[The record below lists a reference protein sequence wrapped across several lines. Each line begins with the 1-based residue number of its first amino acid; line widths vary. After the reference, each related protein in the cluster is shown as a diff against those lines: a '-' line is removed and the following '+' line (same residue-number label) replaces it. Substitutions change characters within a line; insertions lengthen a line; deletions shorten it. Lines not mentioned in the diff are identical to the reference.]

1 MRGETSA
8 ASFPGWADFGVTA
21 RPRLPFY
28 LAGVYTLL
36 ILYGSLHPLDHWR
49 ASGVDPLA
57 FLQASWPRYF
67 TEFDLVANSLA
78 YVPLG
83 FLWATVLVV
92 RLPAGAVFIG
102 AALAAGAL
110 SFGVEVVQNY
120 LPSRIPSNLD
130 LACNTL
136 GGMGGALAALRWGHH
151 LLDGGRLHAWR
162 ERRFLGGSAGDHG
175 LVLMALWLLTQLS
188 PESFLFGNGNLRGL
202 IGLPAAFDFRANHFL
217 ELEMATVAAQ
227 TLAITLIGN
236 RLARNHPVLLP
247 LALLGAAMLV
257 KSGAIMLLME
267 SVHGFAWIT
276 PGTLG
281 GLALGLVLALLA
293 LGCQAD
299 ERLTIAAMALMLA
312 TVLANLMP
320 DNPYLEDTLRVWQQG
335 HFLNFNGLTRL
346 VAALWPFLALPWLM
360 LSRTKP

>member
-1 MRGETSA
+1 M
-8 ASFPGWADFGVTA
+8 TA

-28 LAGVYTLL
+28 LAGVYTTL
-36 ILYGSLHPLDHWR
+36 ILYGSLYPFSGWR
-49 ASGVDPLA
+49 DTGIDPFA
-57 FLQASWPRYF
+57 FLEAGWPRYY
-67 TEFDLVANSLA
+67 TLFDLGVNAAA

-83 FLWATVLVV
+83 FFWMAVLAA
-92 RLPAGAVFIG
+92 RLPAMAAV
-102 AALAAGAL
+102 ALAALLAAGL
-110 SFGVEVVQNY
+110 SLGVEYVQNY
-120 LPSRIPSNLD
+120 LPSRIPANLD
-130 LACNTL
+130 FACNTL
-136 GGMGGALAALRWGHH
+136 GGVLGALAGLRWGRD
-151 LLDGGRLHAWR
+151 LLDGGRLLAWR
-162 ERRFLGGSAGDHG
+162 ERRFLSGAAGDRG
-175 LVLMALWLLTQLS
+175 LVLIALWLLAQLN

-202 IGLPAAFDFRANHFL
+202 IGLPAAFDFRASHFL

-227 TLAITLIGN
+227 TLAVALLGN
-236 RLARNHPVLLP
+236 RLASKQPLLFP
-247 LALLGAAMLV
+247 MILLVAAMLV
-257 KSGAIMLLME
+257 KSAALVLLME
-267 SVHGFAWIT
+267 SATGFAWGFAWIT

-281 GLALGLVLALLA
+281 GLALGLTLALLS

-299 ERLTIAAMALMLA
+299 ERLAIAAMALMLA

>member
-1 MRGETSA
+1 M
-8 ASFPGWADFGVTA
+8 ASRPGS
-21 RPRLPFY
+21 RLPFY
-28 LAGVYTLL
+28 LAVVYTLL
-36 ILYGSLHPLDHWR
+36 ALYGSLYPFSGWR
-49 ASGVDPLA
+49 DSGIDPFA
-57 FLQASWPRYF
+57 FLEAGWPRYY
-67 TEFDLVANSLA
+67 TLFDLGANVVAYL
-78 YVPLG
+78 PLG
-83 FLWATVLVV
+83 FLWMATFAA
-92 RLPAGAVFIG
+92 RLPAAAAV
-102 AALAAGAL
+102 ALAALLAGTL
-110 SFGVEVVQNY
+110 SLGVEYVQNY
-120 LPSRIPSNLD
+120 LPTRIPANLD

-136 GGMGGALAALRWGHH
+136 GGSLGALAGLRWGRD

-162 ERRFLGGSAGDHG
+162 EQRFLGGAAGDRG
-175 LVLMALWLLTQLS
+175 VVLLALWLITQLS

-227 TLAITLIGN
+227 TLAVALIGN
-236 RLARNHPVLLP
+236 RLARNHPLLLP

-267 SVHGFAWIT
+267 SVHGFAWVT

-281 GLALGLVLALLA
+281 GLALGIVLAFLA
-293 LGCQAD
+293 LGCAAD

-360 LSRTKP
+360 LTRSKP

>member
-1 MRGETSA
+1 
-8 ASFPGWADFGVTA
+8 VTA
-21 RPRLPFY
+21 RPGSRLPFY
-28 LAGVYTLL
+28 LAVVYTLL
-36 ILYGSLHPLDHWR
+36 ALYGSLYPFSGWR
-49 ASGVDPLA
+49 ATGIAPFA
-57 FLQASWPRYF
+57 FLEAGWPRYY
-67 TEFDLVANSLA
+67 TLFDLGANVVA

-83 FLWATVLVV
+83 FLWMATFAA
-92 RLPAGAVFIG
+92 RLPAAAAV
-102 AALAAGAL
+102 ALAALLAATFSL
-110 SFGVEVVQNY
+110 GVEYAQNY
-120 LPSRIPSNLD
+120 LPTRIPANLD

-136 GGMGGALAALRWGHH
+136 GGVLGALVGLRWGRD

-162 ERRFLGGSAGDHG
+162 EQRFLGGATGDRG
-175 LVLMALWLLTQLS
+175 VVLLALWLLTQLS

-217 ELEMATVAAQ
+217 ELEMATVAAH

-236 RLARNHPVLLP
+236 RLARNHPLLLP
-247 LALLGAAMLV
+247 LALLGTAMLV